1 MASLLDSFKGMLT
14 PSVVST
20 LAEKLGEG
28 ENGITKAV
36 TALAPTILAG
46 LVSKSGDTNFMQQ
59 QFNTLSNFDAPGMD
73 QLLELV
79 GGGNLAHNDPRDAA
93 GDWLGGLFGN
103 KMPSILNAVSAFS
116 GTRSS
121 TTSSLLGMAAP
132 MIMSMLGS
140 RIKTDGLNVSGL
152 ANLLMGEKNNIMS
165 MLPSGMDSIL
175 GLTGMAPKVE
185 AVAEEKSS
193 GMGWLWPLLLLLGLG
208 AAIVLLSR
216 NCSQTPTV
224 DVKDVVA
231 AADTLARSAAVAVD
245 TAASKVVGYA
255 KTLSSG
261 FSLKGAG
268 ANGIERQLLEFIE
281 GNKPVDK
288 TTWFNFDRLTFE
300 TGSAKLDMVK
310 SAEQLTNI
318 FEILKAHP
326 KLKLKIGGYTDNTGK
341 EAENMKLS
349 QARAE
354 ATKAA
359 LVAMGAD
366 VKRLEAEGYGSQHA
380 VASNDTEEGRAQN
393 RRIAV
398 RVTEK

>member
-14 PSVVST
+14 PSVVSA

-28 ENGITKAV
+28 ENGITKAAM
-36 TALAPTILAG
+36 ALAPTILAG
-46 LVSKSGDTNFMQQ
+46 LVSKSDDTNFMQQ
-59 QFNTLSNFDAPGMD
+59 QFNTLSNFNAPGMD
-73 QLLELV
+73 QLLGLV
-79 GGGNLAHNDPRDAA
+79 GGGNLSQNDPKDAA

-121 TTSSLLGMAAP
+121 STSSLLGMAAP

-152 ANLLMGEKNNIMS
+152 ANLLMGEKSSILS

-175 GLTGMAPKVE
+175 GLTGMTPKVE
-185 AVAEEKSS
+185 AIVEEKSS

-224 DVKDVVA
+224 DVKDVAA
-231 AADTLARSAAVAVD
+231 AADTLARSAVVALD

-281 GNKPVDK
+281 GDKPVDN

-341 EAENMKLS
+341 EADNMKLS
-349 QARAE
+349 QARAD

-359 LVAMGAD
+359 LVTMGAD
-366 VKRLEAEGYGSQHA
+366 AKRLEAEGYGSQYA

-398 RVTEK
+398 RVMEK

>member
-28 ENGITKAV
+28 ENGITKAAM
-36 TALAPTILAG
+36 ALAPTILAG
-46 LVSKSGDTNFMQQ
+46 LVSKADDTNFMQQ
-59 QFNTLSNFDAPGMD
+59 QFNALTNFNAPGMD
-73 QLLELV
+73 QLLDLV
-79 GGGNLAHNDPRDAA
+79 GSGNLAQNDPRDVA

-103 KMPSILNAVSAFS
+103 KMPSILNAISAFS

-121 TTSSLLGMAAP
+121 STSSLLGMAAP
-132 MIMSMLGS
+132 MLMSMLGS

-152 ANLLMGEKNNIMS
+152 VNLLMGEKSSILS

-175 GLTGMAPKVE
+175 GLTGMTPKVE
-185 AVAEEKSS
+185 AIVEEKSS

-216 NCSQTPTV
+216 NCAQTPPV
-224 DVKDVVA
+224 DVKEVTA
-231 AADTLARSAAVAVD
+231 AADTMMRDAAAAVD
-245 TAASKVVGYA
+245 TVSSNIVGYA

-261 FSLKGAG
+261 FALKGAG

-281 GNKPVDK
+281 GDKPVDK

-310 SAEQLTNI
+310 STEQLTNI
-318 FEILKAHP
+318 YEILKAHP

-341 EAENMKLS
+341 EADNMKLS
-349 QARAE
+349 QARAD

-359 LVAMGAD
+359 LVTMGAD
-366 VKRLEAEGYGSQHA
+366 AKRLEAEGYGSQHA

-398 RVTEK
+398 RVMEK

>member
-28 ENGITKAV
+28 ENGITKAAM
-36 TALAPTILAG
+36 ALAPTILAG
-46 LVSKSGDTNFMQQ
+46 LVSKADDTNFMQQ
-59 QFNTLSNFDAPGMD
+59 QFNALTNFNAPGMD
-73 QLLELV
+73 QLLDLV
-79 GGGNLAHNDPRDAA
+79 GGGNLSQNDPKDAA

-103 KMPSILNAVSAFS
+103 KIPSILNAISAFS

-121 TTSSLLGMAAP
+121 STSSLLGMAAP
-132 MIMSMLGS
+132 MLMSMLGS

-152 ANLLMGEKNNIMS
+152 ANLLMGEKSSILS

-175 GLTGMAPKVE
+175 GLTGMTPKVE
-185 AVAEEKSS
+185 AIVEEKSS

-216 NCSQTPTV
+216 NCAQTPTA
-224 DVKDVVA
+224 VVENVTA
-231 AADTLARSAAVAVD
+231 AADTMLRATAAAVD
-245 TAASKVVGYA
+245 TATSGVAGYA

-261 FSLKGAG
+261 FALKGAG

-281 GNKPVDK
+281 GDKPVDK

-310 SAEQLTNI
+310 STEQLTNI
-318 FEILKAHP
+318 YEILKAHP

-341 EAENMKLS
+341 EADNMKLS
-349 QARAE
+349 QARAD

-359 LVAMGAD
+359 LVTMGAD
-366 VKRLEAEGYGSQHA
+366 AKRLEAEGYGSQHA

-398 RVTEK
+398 RVMEK